1 MVLCKVV
8 WPGVGVK
15 VDFFRYPI
23 FGGFCPTYGPKRKFF
38 FEKYNLP
45 LLRIFEVFIFG
56 VAMDTFIFDGES
68 CGCNEIG

>member
-1 MVLCKVV
+1 MVLCKVL

-38 FEKYNLP
+38 LKNIICPYDMFSRFLFAGCVWIP
-45 LLRIFEVFIFG
+45 LFLMENHVD
-56 VAMDTFIFDGES
+56 VMK
-68 CGCNEIG
+68 

>member
-1 MVLCKVV
+1 MLCKVL

-15 VDFFRYPI
+15 VEFFRYPI

-45 LLRIFEVFIFG
+45 LLRVFEVSICG
-56 VAMDTFIFDGES
+56 TYMDTFILMENHVGVLK
-68 CGCNEIG
+68 